1 MYLKSKISVKKQL
14 HNNSVILF
22 VLILSVSKFLPRFKT
37 AIFFLL
43 LFKIGA
49 ANGQVIISGTVYDST
64 KIFAVPGVI
73 VKSTGG
79 KSAITDSLGAYH
91 IGATE
96 KDSLSFYYNNKPTQK
111 FAISK
116 IANYNDF
123 DISLQV
129 HVFEK
134 FRLLKEVKVFSKLYK
149 QDSAENR
156 QAYSKIF
163 NYQKPGIKS
172 TYSPGM
178 SAGFDLDELINIFHF
193 RRNKMNLAFQKRL
206 IDEEQD
212 KYVDYKF
219 NNTLLKRVTG
229 LSDESLEKYKREY
242 KPPYEFVTTA
252 SELEFYEY
260 ILKSSAQFKMREGIS
275 LTPAKN

>member
-1 MYLKSKISVKKQL
+1 M
-14 HNNSVILF
+14 
-22 VLILSVSKFLPRFKT
+22 LILGVGKFLLRIKT
-37 AIFFLL
+37 AVFFLIL
-43 LFKIGA
+43 LFKMGF
-49 ANGQVIISGTVYDST
+49 ANGQIIISGTVYDST

-73 VKSTGG
+73 VKSTAGNNT
-79 KSAITDSLGAYH
+79 ITDSLGAYH
-91 IGATE
+91 IAATE

-111 FAISK
+111 FPVST

-134 FRLLKEVKVFSKLYK
+134 FRLLKEVKVFSKNYK

-172 TYSPGM
+172 TYTPGM
-178 SAGFDLDELINIFHF
+178 AAGFDLDELINIFHF

-219 NNTLLKRVTG
+219 NNILLKRVTG
-229 LSDESLEKYKREY
+229 LSGEPLEKYKREY

-252 SELEFYEY
+252 TELEFYEY
-260 ILKSSAQFKMREGIS
+260 ILKSAEQFKLQEGIS
-275 LTPAKN
+275 LTPAKD